1 MEILK
6 ELEEKVKAAGEQLD
20 ALRKQNRSL
29 KTKVK
34 KLEAEVAE
42 SAGSSEWQGER
53 DAIRERVTKLAGDL
67 ESLLQG

>member
-6 ELEEKVKAAGEQLD
+6 DLEDKIRAAGEQLD

-34 KLEAEVAE
+34 KLEAELAE
-42 SAGSSEWQGER
+42 SGGSAAWESERAEIR
-53 DAIRERVTKLAGDL
+53 DRVGKLTSDL
-67 ESLLQG
+67 EALL